1 VPTGRHLL
9 AGRYVLQTGARNG
22 PQTAAHIRAQWL
34 TSGGPENQ
42 PEEAFFN
49 SLIDMLIDP
58 GGYLLKGQDERLSLT
73 ADGEMVAHGGDFIF
87 GR

>member
-1 VPTGRHLL
+1 
-9 AGRYVLQTGARNG
+9 
-22 PQTAAHIRAQWL
+22 
-34 TSGGPENQ
+34 
-42 PEEAFFN
+42 
-49 SLIDMLIDP
+49 MLIDP